1 MPRNRQRHL
10 STAEFR
16 LRVYLGI
23 VGVLFVITML
33 WTAIHG

>member
-10 STAEFR
+10 TTTEFR

-23 VGVLFVITML
+23 AGIFFMITMI
-33 WTAIHG
+33 WTMAHG

>member
-23 VGVLFVITML
+23 AGVFFLITMI
-33 WTAIHG
+33 WTMTRG